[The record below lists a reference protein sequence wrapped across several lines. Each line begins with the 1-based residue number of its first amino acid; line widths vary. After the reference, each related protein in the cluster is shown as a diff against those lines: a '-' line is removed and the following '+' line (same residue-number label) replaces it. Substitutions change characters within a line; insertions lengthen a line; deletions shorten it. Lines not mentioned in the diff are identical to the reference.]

1 MQAKEVMTGNVKM
14 IPSSTTLQSAA
25 ELMREM
31 NIGMLPI
38 AENGKL
44 VGTLTDRDIAVRAVA
59 SGADPKATPAGDCM
73 SREVISCY
81 EDQDARD
88 VARVM
93 SDNKVRRVVVV
104 NRLNEAV
111 GLVSVDDL
119 AVHPETRALAEDVV
133 AQFSKHH

>member
-14 IPSSTTLQSAA
+14 IPSSTTLQVAA
-25 ELMREM
+25 ELMRQM
-31 NIGMLPI
+31 NIGILPI

-44 VGTLTDRDIAVRAVA
+44 VGTLTDRDIAIRAVA
-59 SGADPKATPAGDCM
+59 TGADPKSTPARDVM

-81 EDQDARD
+81 EEQDARD

-93 SDNKVRRVVVV
+93 GENKVRRVVVV

-119 AVHPETRALAEDVV
+119 ALHPETRALADEVV
-133 AQFSKHH
+133 KQFSTHH

>member
-14 IPSSTTLQSAA
+14 IPGSTTIQAA
-25 ELMREM
+25 ADLMRQM
-31 NIGMLPI
+31 NVGILPI

-44 VGTLTDRDIAVRAVA
+44 VGTLTDRDIAIRAVA
-59 SGADPKATPAGDCM
+59 TGADPKSTPARDCM

-104 NRLNEAV
+104 NRMNEAV

-119 AVHPETRALAEDVV
+119 AVHPETRMLADDVV
-133 AQFSKHH
+133 KQFSKHH